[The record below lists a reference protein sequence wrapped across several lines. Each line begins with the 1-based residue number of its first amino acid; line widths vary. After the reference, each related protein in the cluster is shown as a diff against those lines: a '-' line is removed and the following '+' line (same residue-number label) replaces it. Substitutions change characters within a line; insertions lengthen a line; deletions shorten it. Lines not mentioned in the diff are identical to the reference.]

1 MDVLPRAAPQQQAC
15 CGAAFASSTKVR
27 CRGFAAVD
35 RGDDGEY
42 ITRSAG
48 RGADFVRL
56 RGLAFPTSN
65 GVNRPGRKTSCGRES

>member
-1 MDVLPRAAPQQQAC
+1 M
-15 CGAAFASSTKVR
+15 G
-27 CRGFAAVD
+27 
-35 RGDDGEY
+35 GEY

-65 GVNRPGRKTSCGRES
+65 WVDRPSRKTYCGRESEIDRLGGFPVLSSVPVL